1 MSISE
6 QVHPNDSSSRN
17 LLEQVLRWVCLF
29 CGVVLIL
36 VWPLAGTI
44 AARNIGLVLGCIS
57 SLAWMYLVRPKINL
71 QVALPIFCLLAV
83 PAWLWIH
90 YFFLPTDTAA
100 QLYDLKGTWLR
111 VTLAVIMASGLGLM
125 VSQHPKMMLW
135 IWLAMAALAITT
147 LGRFLWE
154 AFQTNQWLISGFRF
168 PFKYKS
174 AVVYFLMYPCLFAYA
189 ALHYSLL
196 SQNQVTAGKSIKLS
210 LGLGATT
217 LTAICWIDF
226 IAAQALNGILVAG
239 FMGVVLVATL
249 LIQGFR
255 TSRVKS
261 PSYWALLIS
270 VFAVLLTSAILFWQ
284 YDQKHE
290 QKLGNLVGDIQ
301 IAVQINKHSHWQR
314 DTQFSG
320 PAAPSDQKGRVV
332 NGSTYERAAWFV
344 KGSELL
350 RDNPWGAGFSH
361 LAFRYFM
368 LQENPN
374 LQLYKTH
381 SGWLDYALGLG
392 LPGLLLTWLAMGLI
406 VWKSLSALRQGPG
419 AALTALATP
428 WILGG
433 IWVLWWSTEVSERE
447 FIEYL
452 FFMIALL
459 GAGISPQQ
467 SEATLNPCSNRHH
480 LRWGLQFPK
489 RRKEEKCKTRSQ
501 R

>member
-6 QVHPNDSSSRN
+6 QIHLKDASLHNS
-17 LLEQVLRWVCLF
+17 LEQALRWTCLF
-29 CGVVLIL
+29 CGVVLVL

-44 AARNIGLVLGCIS
+44 AARNIALALGCLT
-57 SLAWMYLVRPKINL
+57 SLAWIYLTRPKINF
-71 QVALPIFCLLAV
+71 QMALPILCLLAV
-83 PAWLWIH
+83 PTWLWIH
-90 YFFLPTDTAA
+90 YFFLPTDTVA

-135 IWLAMAALAITT
+135 IWFAMAALAITT
-147 LGRFLWE
+147 LGRFLWD
-154 AFQTNQWLISGFRF
+154 AFQANQWLISGFRF

-174 AVVYFLMYPCLFAYA
+174 AVVYFLMYPCLLAYS

-196 SQNQVTAGKSIKLS
+196 SQNQVIAGKSIKLS
-210 LGLGATT
+210 LGIVATT
-217 LTAICWIDF
+217 LAAICWIDL

-239 FMGVVLVATL
+239 FMGVMLLLIVLMQGLRTSNVKSLSYWTL
-249 LIQGFR
+249 L
-255 TSRVKS
+255 T
-261 PSYWALLIS
+261 S
-270 VFAVLLTSAILFWQ
+270 VFAVLLTSLIVFWQ
-284 YDQKHE
+284 YDQKYE
-290 QKLGNLVGDIQ
+290 QKLGNLVGDIHFS
-301 IAVQINKHSHWQR
+301 VQINKHSQWQR
-314 DTQFSG
+314 DPQFSG
-320 PAAPSDQKGRVV
+320 PRNPSDQKGRVV
-332 NGSTYERAAWFV
+332 HESTYERAAWFV
-344 KGSELL
+344 KGGELL

-374 LQLYKTH
+374 LGLYKTH

-406 VWKSLSALRQGPG
+406 VWKSFSALRQGPDS
-419 AALTALATP
+419 ALTALATP

-433 IWVLWWSTEVSERE
+433 IWLLWWPTEVSERE

-459 GAGISPQQ
+459 GTGITSQQ
-467 SEATLNPCSNRHH
+467 SEATLTPCLSGQH
-480 LRWGLQFPK
+480 
-489 RRKEEKCKTRSQ
+489 Q